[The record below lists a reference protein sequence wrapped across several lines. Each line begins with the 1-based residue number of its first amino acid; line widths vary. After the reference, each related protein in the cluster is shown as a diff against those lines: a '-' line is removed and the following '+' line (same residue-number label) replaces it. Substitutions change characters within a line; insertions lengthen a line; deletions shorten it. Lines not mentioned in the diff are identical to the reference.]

1 MYQEI
6 VGLMK
11 QEGVRSTQSLNILLA
26 TLEEQREEE
35 LLRDEEQAMEDF
47 NLLGGQRIETLILS
61 LVHEEID
68 QAEYG
73 ENPGEDNKRE
83 AMEE

>member
-1 MYQEI
+1 
-6 VGLMK
+6 MK